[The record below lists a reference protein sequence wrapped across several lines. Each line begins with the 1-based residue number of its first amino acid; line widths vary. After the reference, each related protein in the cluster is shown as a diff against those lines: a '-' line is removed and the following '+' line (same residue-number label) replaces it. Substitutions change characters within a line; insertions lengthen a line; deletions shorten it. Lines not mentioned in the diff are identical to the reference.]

1 MRKLSDEG
9 VRNERLFSGDVFGE
23 DEERMLFGDLPDMNT
38 PTKQK
43 SFEPLEEIK
52 E

>member
-23 DEERMLFGDLPDMNT
+23 DEERMLFGDLPERNT